1 LYLFIFES
9 LGTSELILIGIVALI
24 FLGPRRLPEIARK
37 AGKIMSELRGT
48 ANEFKQTWEREVDFE
63 EETKA
68 LKIDNLLADDDDD
81 KPIARENSILSD
93 KEAEPAPIEVP
104 AIKAMNK
111 EEFDAIA
118 ATASGESENTNGHH
132 EAPDVSEQE
141 SEQDEPDLLSDKR
154 NWL

>member
-1 LYLFIFES
+1 MYLFIFES

-68 LKIDNLLADDDDD
+68 LKIDNLLADDVDE
-81 KPIARENSILSD
+81 KPVPRENSILSD
-93 KEAEPAPIEVP
+93 AASTPVEVP
-104 AIKAMNK
+104 AIKTMNK
-111 EEFDAIA
+111 DEFDAMAAAA
-118 ATASGESENTNGHH
+118 ATSEPENTNGHR
-132 EAPDVSEQE
+132 ETTTESEQE
-141 SEQDEPDLLSDKR
+141 EPDLLSDKR

>member
-1 LYLFIFES
+1 MYLFIFES

-37 AGKIMSELRGT
+37 IGKVMADLRGT
-48 ANEFKQTWEREVDFE
+48 ANEFKQTWEKEVDLE

-68 LKIDNLLADDDDD
+68 FRIDNLLEEADE
-81 KPIARENSILSD
+81 KPVPRENKIQ
-93 KEAEPAPIEVP
+93 AEIETEPTPVEVP

-111 EEFDAIA
+111 EEFDALA
-118 ATASGESENTNGHH
+118 ATANEPQSANGHH
-132 EAPDVSEQE
+132 EPAEENEQE
-141 SEQDEPDLLSDKR
+141 EPDLLSDKR

>member
-37 AGKIMSELRGT
+37 VGKVMADLRGT
-48 ANEFKQTWEREVDFE
+48 ANEFKQTWEKEVDFE

-68 LKIDNLLADDDDD
+68 LKLDNLLDEADDE
-81 KPIARENSILSD
+81 KPVARENSILPDNESTS
-93 KEAEPAPIEVP
+93 IEVP
-104 AIKAMNK
+104 AIKTMNK

-118 ATASGESENTNGHH
+118 ASAGEPENANGNH
-132 EAPDVSEQE
+132 ESINETEAVE
-141 SEQDEPDLLSDKR
+141 EPDLLSDKR

>member
-1 LYLFIFES
+1 VYLFIFES

-81 KPIARENSILSD
+81 KPIARENSILS
-93 KEAEPAPIEVP
+93 ETPVEVP

-111 EEFDAIA
+111 EEFDAMA
-118 ATASGESENTNGHH
+118 AAASTAEPVNTNGHH
-132 EAPDVSEQE
+132 EATDVSEQE
-141 SEQDEPDLLSDKR
+141 EPDLLSDKR

>member
-1 LYLFIFES
+1 MYLFIFES

-68 LKIDNLLADDDDD
+68 FKVDNLLSDDDDE
-81 KPIARENSILSD
+81 KPVPRENKIQP
-93 KEAEPAPIEVP
+93 EVETPIEVP
-104 AIKAMNK
+104 AIKSMNK

-118 ATASGESENTNGHH
+118 ATAASEPESTNGHH
-132 EAPDVSEQE
+132 ETTAESQPEQ
-141 SEQDEPDLLSDKR
+141 EPDLLSDKR

>member
-1 LYLFIFES
+1 MYLFIFES

-48 ANEFKQTWEREVDFE
+48 ANEFKQTWEKEVDFE

-68 LKIDNLLADDDDD
+68 LKIDNLLDEADED
-81 KPIARENSILSD
+81 KQVPRENSILSD
-93 KEAEPAPIEVP
+93 NETDSTPIEVP

-111 EEFDAIA
+111 EEFDAMA
-118 ATASGESENTNGHH
+118 AAVTEPENNNGHH
-132 EAPDVSEQE
+132 EKTKEPSQE
-141 SEQDEPDLLSDKR
+141 EPDLLSDKR

>member
-37 AGKIMSELRGT
+37 IGKVMADLRGT
-48 ANEFKQTWEREVDFE
+48 ANEFKQTWEKEVDLE
-63 EETKA
+63 EETRA
-68 LKIDNLLADDDDD
+68 LRIDNLLEEADE
-81 KPIARENSILSD
+81 KPVPRENKIQ
-93 KEAEPAPIEVP
+93 AEIKTGSTPVEVP

-111 EEFDAIA
+111 EEFDALA
-118 ATASGESENTNGHH
+118 ATANEPQSANGHH
-132 EAPDVSEQE
+132 EPAEETEQE
-141 SEQDEPDLLSDKR
+141 EPDLLSDKR

>member
-1 LYLFIFES
+1 MYLFIFES
-9 LGTSELILIGIVALI
+9 LGTSELIMIGIVALI

-37 AGKIMSELRGT
+37 VGKLMADLRGT

-68 LKIDNLLADDDDD
+68 FKIDDLLDEADED
-81 KPIARENSILSD
+81 KPVPRENSILSD
-93 KEAEPAPIEVP
+93 SEANSARIEVP

-111 EEFDAIA
+111 EEFDAMTA
-118 ATASGESENTNGHH
+118 AAGETKVENTNGHH
-132 EAPDVSEQE
+132 EAADEPSKEE
-141 SEQDEPDLLSDKR
+141 EPDLLSDKR

>member
-1 LYLFIFES
+1 MYLFIFES

-37 AGKIMSELRGT
+37 VGKVMADLRGT
-48 ANEFKQTWEREVDFE
+48 ANEFRQTWEKEVDFE

-68 LKIDNLLADDDDD
+68 LKIDDLLNEADEADD
-81 KPIARENSILSD
+81 KPVPRENKILSD
-93 KEAEPAPIEVP
+93 NVTESTIEVP

-118 ATASGESENTNGHH
+118 AAASTESETATNGHH
-132 EAPDVSEQE
+132 EKLNENE
-141 SEQDEPDLLSDKR
+141 LEEPDLLSDKR

>member
-1 LYLFIFES
+1 MYLFIFES
-9 LGTSELILIGIVALI
+9 LGTSELIMIGIVALI
-24 FLGPRRLPEIARK
+24 FLGPRRLPELARK

-68 LKIDNLLADDDDD
+68 LKIDDLLNEADED
-81 KPIARENSILSD
+81 KPVSRENKILSD
-93 KEAEPAPIEVP
+93 SSAESTPIDAP

-118 ATASGESENTNGHH
+118 AGTVTEPESSNGHH
-132 EAPDVSEQE
+132 ESSAE
-141 SEQDEPDLLSDKR
+141 SSTEEEPDLLSDKR